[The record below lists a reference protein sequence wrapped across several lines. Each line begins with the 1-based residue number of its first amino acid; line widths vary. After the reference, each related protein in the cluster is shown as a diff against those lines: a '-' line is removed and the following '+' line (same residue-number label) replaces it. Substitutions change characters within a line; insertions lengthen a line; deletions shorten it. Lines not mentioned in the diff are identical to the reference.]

1 MEKTQFLATL
11 ASRLQRDV
19 NTTKK
24 PARNWQHRPQ
34 EQHYTPMNNA
44 ELLVAFK
51 EQCTRIHTDV
61 VETTRGNL
69 SEAVEQVVAKYG
81 GPLSVW
87 DDPRF
92 AEYGL
97 TPLFTTT
104 LPAQNTA
111 VYTWSHQKTREE
123 NFAEANAAR
132 IGLVFSEYALAES
145 GTVVLY
151 SADGAGKAVGLLP
164 HAFVAIIP
172 QSSLLPRMTQ
182 ASQAIQ
188 QRVARGELLP
198 HAIDYVSGP
207 SNSADIEMKL
217 VVGVHGPVE
226 ATYIVLT
233 DC

>member
-24 PARNWQHRPQ
+24 PVRNWQHRPQ

-51 EQCTRIHTDV
+51 EQCTRIHTEV
-61 VETTRGNL
+61 VETTREDL
-69 SEAVEQVVAKYG
+69 SEAVAQVVAKYG

-97 TPLFTTT
+97 APLLTM

-111 VYTWSHQKTREE
+111 VHTWSNKKTREE

-188 QRVARGELLP
+188 QRVERGELLP